1 VSLWRLY
8 RGSPVS
14 PSLPHSASSAP
25 GLSQPCD
32 GLLLHTVSLSCFIQA
47 PPIGFK
53 EHERRCAVLCVLN
66 AVRPKISQ
74 FQNAKLERALNRSRW
89 RGSVVDSAARPAPQ
103 ATPGL
108 LPYTSM
114 CHSPRCFANDSS
126 REEGTPTRQMALTLP
141 VKSRLLPPH
150 RRPTRRPKNATNE
163 QIRKSTRLSVLVTTF
178 ALPASVAKTIRPR
191 DRPRC
196 TCIPHGTLKPCET
209 HAPFRSRTP
218 EGVRS
223 LPGA

>member
-1 VSLWRLY
+1 
-8 RGSPVS
+8 
-14 PSLPHSASSAP
+14 LPHSASSAP
-25 GLSQPCD
+25 GFSQPCD
-32 GLLLHTVSLSCFIQA
+32 GLLLHTASLSCFIQT
-47 PPIGFK
+47 PPVGFK
-53 EHERRCAVLCVLN
+53 EHERRCVVLRVLN

-74 FQNAKLERALNRSRW
+74 FQNTKSERALDRSRW
-89 RGSVVDSAARPAPQ
+89 QGSIADSAAPPAPQ
-103 ATPGL
+103 ATSDL

-126 REEGTPTRQMALTLP
+126 REEGTLTRQTALTLP

-150 RRPTRRPKNATNE
+150 RRPIRRPKNTTNK

-178 ALPASVAKTIRPR
+178 ILSVSVAKTIQPR
-191 DRPRC
+191 GRPRC
-196 TCIPHGTLKPCET
+196 ACIPHGTLEPSET
-209 HAPFRSRTP
+209 RAPFRSQTP